1 MEENKESKVPI
12 YKKWWFWFVLILLLI
27 TINGIKNDNKSK
39 TLNTS
44 STTTNITTTNTV
56 SNTDTSTNTTTEE
69 NITVETPKKEVTVT
83 DFSKMSKKEAK
94 KWCDKNNIECNI
106 EEEYSSKVKVGKF
119 IKQSIKADENTYE
132 GEKITITYSLGKEPT
147 FGEQNALK
155 KAHSYLNSMAFSYT
169 GLIKQLQFEGFSKSE
184 ATYGADNC
192 GANWNE
198 QAAKKAQSYINVMSF
213 SKSGLIKQLEFEGF
227 TRKQAQYGAKS
238 VGY

>member
-12 YKKWWFWFVLILLLI
+12 YKKWWFWFFLFLIVILI
-27 TINGIKNDNKSK
+27 VGISNDDTSK
-39 TLNTS
+39 TKNTLS
-44 STTTNITTTNTV
+44 SDNIA
-56 SNTDTSTNTTTEE
+56 NTTTSTPTQNEITTEE
-69 NITVETPKKEVTVT
+69 KRNKVTIP
-83 DFSKMSKKEAK
+83 DFSKMSQKEIE
-94 KWCDKNNIECNI
+94 KWCDKNNIEYDI
-106 EEEYSSKVKVGKF
+106 EREYSSKVKVGKF
-119 IKQSIKADENTYE
+119 IKQSIKANENIYE

-192 GANWNE
+192 GANWND
-198 QAAKKAQSYINVMSF
+198 QAAKKAQSYINAMSF

-227 TRKQAQYGAKS
+227 TRSQAQYGAKA

>member
-1 MEENKESKVPI
+1 MEKEKEFKVPI
-12 YKKWWFWFVLILLLI
+12 YKKWWFWFALVLII
-27 TINGIKNDNKSK
+27 IIVIGISNDDTSK
-39 TLNTS
+39 TKSTLS
-44 STTTNITTTNTV
+44 SDNITNTATSTQNETKTEEKRNTV
-56 SNTDTSTNTTTEE
+56 T
-69 NITVETPKKEVTVT
+69 IP
-83 DFSKMSKKEAK
+83 DFSKMSQKEVE
-94 KWCDKNNIECNI
+94 KWCDKNNVDYDIER
-106 EEEYSSKVKVGKF
+106 EYSSKVKVGKF
-119 IKQSIKADENTYE
+119 IKQSIKANETIYE
-132 GEKITITYSLGKEPT
+132 GEKITIIYSLGKEPT

-198 QAAKKAQSYINVMSF
+198 QAAKKAQSYINAMSF

-227 TRKQAQYGAKS
+227 TKSQAQYGAKA